1 MNKEKIYK
9 NKKKDDADLSV
20 FTFGSITPQ
29 ARDLEN
35 AVIGAIM
42 LESHLPDALMNDF
55 SEDLFYIESNK
66 IICKAIRSLYKDN
79 SPIDILT
86 VAQKLRE
93 QGELDLVGGSYNL
106 ANLTSMVS
114 SAANVEY
121 HLRILQ
127 QQSLKRKVIQ
137 VCTNGVK
144 KAFDE
149 TEDIFDTYAAIQQD
163 LDLSLK
169 ELMHYDVKVVAT
181 IHEQLIKESIK
192 VSEHGAK
199 SGIESGL
206 RMLDNVTN
214 GFQKSDL
221 IILAGRPGM
230 GKTACAVSIALYPSV
245 YKKIPTAIFSLEMSS
260 EQVVARMQS
269 YISEQ
274 NVSKII
280 KKQLTKDEVLRL
292 QADCYPLET
301 APIYIDDTP
310 NISLLELKGKARK
323 LVKENG
329 VKLIVVDYLQLMR
342 SGLNIQNREQ
352 EIAEISRGLKGLA
365 KELDIPIMA
374 LAQLSR
380 AVEAR
385 GDKKPMLSDLRES
398 GSLEQDADMVMFC
411 YRPEYYAIENY
422 EVGGENF
429 DTKGLFMLMIAKHR
443 NGELGEIPLTFI
455 HHQTKVTNHG
465 YGQQNSYIAT
475 NYKPINKSN
484 DSDEPPF

>member
-1 MNKEKIYK
+1 MSI
-9 NKKKDDADLSV
+9 
-20 FTFGSITPQ
+20 FTFGKIAPQ

-42 LESHLPDALMNDF
+42 LESHLPDTLMNDF
-55 SEDLFYIESNK
+55 SEDLFYVESNK

-86 VAQKLRE
+86 VSQRLRE
-93 QGELDLVGGSYNL
+93 QDELELVGGSYHL
-106 ANLTSMVS
+106 ANLTSTIS

-163 LDLSLK
+163 LDSSLK
-169 ELMHYDVKVVAT
+169 ELMHYDVKMVAT
-181 IHEQLIKESIK
+181 VHEQLIRESIK
-192 VSEHGAK
+192 VSEHGVK
-199 SGIESGL
+199 SGVESGL

-230 GKTACAVSIALYPSV
+230 GKSALAVSIALHPSIHR
-245 YKKIPTAIFSLEMSS
+245 KIPTAIFSLEMSN

-269 YISEQ
+269 YVSEQ
-274 NVSKII
+274 NVSKIV

-292 QADCYPLET
+292 KEDCYPLET

-329 VKLIVVDYLQLMR
+329 VQLIVIDYLQLMR

-374 LAQLSR
+374 LAQLS
-380 AVEAR
+380 
-385 GDKKPMLSDLRES
+385 
-398 GSLEQDADMVMFC
+398 
-411 YRPEYYAIENY
+411 
-422 EVGGENF
+422 
-429 DTKGLFMLMIAKHR
+429 
-443 NGELGEIPLTFI
+443 
-455 HHQTKVTNHG
+455 
-465 YGQQNSYIAT
+465 QQ
-475 NYKPINKSN
+475 
-484 DSDEPPF
+484 